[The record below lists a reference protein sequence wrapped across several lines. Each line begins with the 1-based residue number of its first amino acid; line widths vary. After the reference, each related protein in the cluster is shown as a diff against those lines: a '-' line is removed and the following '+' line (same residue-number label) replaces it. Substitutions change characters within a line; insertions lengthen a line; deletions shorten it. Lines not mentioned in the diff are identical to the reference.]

1 MLLDLNSVFYNFDES
16 KPEYEYKISPDEW
29 SDFLHLD
36 IVKEEMYNAVQ
47 EYWNDNNLTEKEK
60 EEIIS
65 NFELPSDVFNR
76 SSDYDN
82 YKGKEKDN
90 IDWYLR
96 EFMTSGVIDENSD
109 IYKDYMPIFNEIA
122 WNTFFDKA
130 YDEYYN

>member
-16 KPEYEYKISPDEW
+16 KPEYEYKINPDEW

-122 WNTFFDKA
+122 WDTFFDKA

>member
-36 IVKEEMYNAVQ
+36 IVKEEMYSAVQ
-47 EYWNDNNLTEKEK
+47 EYWNDNNLTEEEK
-60 EEIIS
+60 KEIIS

-96 EFMTSGVIDENSD
+96 EFMTSGVIDESSD

-122 WNTFFDKA
+122 WDTFFDKA